1 MTTVIDGRGN
11 ISRIEDSSN
20 TLDEEPSF
28 DPMSIEEYRSLKLTP
43 EQEWNNIHN
52 PKKCSIEAL
61 EAIEIKK
68 RGNGPDKPIYRIG
81 AKDPGPYYDPD
92 CAHIHIWKKVK
103 LIQNFTCEQFHNV
116 PYIQFTNKKPGLYCS
131 ICHERR
137 KQFQFKWK
145 ENLKQFQFR
154 QKVNIKQIQFRCKD
168 DLDDSYEKPMIFNN
182 KNKYSK
188 EDFLPPSSVKVFPK
202 TAAKIPTSDHDINK
216 KILNWERLVN
226 RIFHSIYNEKLI
238 YPLSKYKSLYLWPW
252 QLTVYQKFKLNN
264 PEYKSSRVFVKSG
277 LDKFK
282 NNYTIIV

>member
-11 ISRIEDSSN
+11 ISRIENSSDI
-20 TLDEEPSF
+20 TIEEEHSF
-28 DPMSIEEYRSLKLTP
+28 APMSIEEYRNLKLTP
-43 EQEWNNIHN
+43 EQEWNNIYN

-68 RGNGPDKPIYRIG
+68 RGNGPDKPVYSVG
-81 AKDPGPYYDPD
+81 SKEPGPYYDPD

-116 PYIQFTNKKPGLYCS
+116 PYIQFTNKKPGLYCC

-145 ENLKQFQFR
+145 ENL
-154 QKVNIKQIQFRCKD
+154 D
-168 DLDDSYEKPMIFNN
+168 YPYEEPTIFHN
-182 KNKYSK
+182 KNKYNK

-202 TAAKIPTSDHDINK
+202 TVTEVPVSNENNK

-238 YPLSKYKSLYLWPW
+238 YPISKYKSLYLWPW
-252 QLTVYQKFKLNN
+252 QLTAYQKFKLDN
-264 PEYKSSRVFVKSG
+264 PEYKSSHIFVKSD

-282 NNYTIIV
+282 NNYAIIV